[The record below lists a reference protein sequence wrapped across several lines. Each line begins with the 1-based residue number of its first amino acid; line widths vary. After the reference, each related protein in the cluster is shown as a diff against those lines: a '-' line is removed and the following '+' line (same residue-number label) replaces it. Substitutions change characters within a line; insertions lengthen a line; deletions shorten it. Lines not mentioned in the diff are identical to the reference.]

1 MLERITIGNGF
12 DEVFAIMDESFPKT
26 EYRPYHRQKELFSD
40 SAYGIYVKRD
50 KGEIIGFAAVWD
62 FDEVLFIEHLAVSPK
77 RRNGGIGG
85 ELLREITSGTK
96 KRVCLEVEPPE
107 DDITKRRV
115 AFYERNGFVRNPYPY
130 IQPSVAEGRPPVPLI
145 IMTSGG
151 TVDESEYK
159 RMKSVI
165 YKRVYKCFD
174 NIE

>member
-1 MLERITIGNGF
+1 MLEKITVENGF

-26 EYRPYHRQKELFSD
+26 EYRPYRRQKELFSD
-40 SAYGIYVKRD
+40 SAYEIYVKRD
-50 KGEIIGFAAVWD
+50 GEGDIVGFAAVWD

-77 RRNGGIGG
+77 RRNGGVGG
-85 ELLREITSGTK
+85 ELLREIVSGTK
-96 KRVCLEVEPPE
+96 KRVFLEVEPPE

-130 IQPSVAEGRPPVPLI
+130 VQPSVTEGYPAIPLI
-145 IMTSGG
+145 IMTNGS

-165 YKRVYKCFD
+165 YKRVYKCED
-174 NIE
+174 DI